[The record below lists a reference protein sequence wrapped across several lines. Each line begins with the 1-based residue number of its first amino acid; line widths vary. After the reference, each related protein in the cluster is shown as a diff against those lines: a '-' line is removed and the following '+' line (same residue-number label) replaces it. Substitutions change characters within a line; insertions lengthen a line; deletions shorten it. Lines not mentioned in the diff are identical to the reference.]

1 VSGVAVQSGVK
12 VNREAAEVLR
22 AEAQAVLALVLDPER
37 RGRLADLIAAVGEG
51 VLDDEAAGAAE
62 EVLELALSS
71 GRVRALYGPEGET
84 AIVSLLRRLP
94 RGRAAVDS
102 AREVTEAL
110 ASLEGRTLEGV
121 TVHALSPGE
130 FAFSISAE
138 GLELSA
144 RLGRSGVRL
153 STVAI

>member
-1 VSGVAVQSGVK
+1 MSGVVVQSGVK

-22 AEAQAVLALVLDPER
+22 AEAQAVLAMVLDPER
-37 RGRLADLIAAVGEG
+37 RVRLAGVIAAVDEG
-51 VLDDEAAGAAE
+51 LLDDQAAGDAE

-94 RGRAAVDS
+94 RGQAAVES
-102 AREVTEAL
+102 AREVTAAL

-121 TVHALSPGE
+121 SVHALSPGE
-130 FAFSISAE
+130 FAFSISAD

-144 RLGRSGVRL
+144 RLGRGGVRL
-153 STVAI
+153 NTVAI